1 MRCRVGNNF
10 PQFVWRGAHW
20 AVDVRLARNNMVVG
34 VDVTRLDISPNPA
47 PMAAELN
54 LEVRAR
60 PHRSSASSAPGPAF
74 RNPLTSISVPL
85 SIVGGLQTQRARR
98 GGVLEGQI
106 YGRYDGNEVRCRGTS
121 V

>member
-1 MRCRVGNNF
+1 MRCRVGNF

-20 AVDVRLARNNMVVG
+20 AVDVRLARNNMVAG

-60 PHRSSASSAPGPAF
+60 PHRSSASPAPGPSF
-74 RNPLTSISVPL
+74 RNPLTSTSVPL